1 MGAKWLDCRVKI
13 RHFCM
18 TSKRITQLV
27 SKPKNRYLA
36 SKSSNMSV
44 QIQRRLFTVSE
55 YNKMAEAGILPERG
69 VELINGE
76 IINMSP
82 IGIRHNAMV
91 SKLTHF
97 LVEQVGQNALVFP
110 QCAFMASEFTQPEPD
125 LALAKFRSDYYVN
138 AMLRSTDLFLLIEV
152 SDTTFNYDNKVK
164 RNLYAAVGV
173 SEYWVVDLD
182 KQKVHTY
189 WDSQEGSYQNS
200 KVYKK
205 GETLCAQEL
214 DLTLEMDWLWTW

>member
-1 MGAKWLDCRVKI
+1 MSPLTPSLKKLY
-13 RHFCM
+13 
-18 TSKRITQLV
+18 LV
-27 SKPKNRYLA
+27 P
-36 SKSSNMSV
+36 KSSNMSV

-76 IINMSP
+76 IFNMSP
-82 IGIRHNAMV
+82 IGIRHNSMV

-97 LVEQVGQNALVFP
+97 LVAQVGQNALVFP

-164 RNLYAAVGV
+164 RELYAAVGV
-173 SEYWVVDLD
+173 SEYWVVDLN
-182 KQKVHTY
+182 KQKVHAY

-205 GETLCAQEL
+205 GDALCAQHL

>member
-1 MGAKWLDCRVKI
+1 MYYLTPSLKKLY
-13 RHFCM
+13 
-18 TSKRITQLV
+18 LV
-27 SKPKNRYLA
+27 PK
-36 SKSSNMSV
+36 SFKMSV
-44 QIQRRLFTVSE
+44 QIQRRLFTVRE

-82 IGIRHNAMV
+82 IGIRHNAIV
-91 SKLTHF
+91 SKLNRF

-152 SDTTFNYDNKVK
+152 SDTTFNYDNKMK
-164 RNLYAAVGV
+164 RDLYAAAGV
-173 SEYWVVDLD
+173 SEYWVVDLN

-200 KVYKK
+200 RVYKK
-205 GETLCAQEL
+205 GETLYAQHV
-214 DLTLEMDWLWTW
+214 DLTLQMDWLWTW

>member
-1 MGAKWLDCRVKI
+1 
-13 RHFCM
+13 M
-18 TSKRITQLV
+18 TLKRLTKLV
-27 SKPKNRYLA
+27 PKPKKMYLA

-44 QIQRRLFTVSE
+44 LIQRRLFTVRE

-91 SKLTHF
+91 SKLNRF

-138 AMLRSTDLFLLIEV
+138 AMLRSTDLLLLIEV

-164 RNLYAAVGV
+164 RELYAAVGV
-173 SEYWVVDLD
+173 SEYWVVDLN
-182 KQKVHTY
+182 KQKVHAY
-189 WDSQEGSYQNS
+189 GDSQEGSYQNS

-205 GETLCAQEL
+205 GETLYGQHVE
-214 DLTLEMDWLWTW
+214 LTLEMDWLWTW

>member
-1 MGAKWLDCRVKI
+1 
-13 RHFCM
+13 
-18 TSKRITQLV
+18 
-27 SKPKNRYLA
+27 
-36 SKSSNMSV
+36 MSV

-82 IGIRHNAMV
+82 IGMRHNAMV

-97 LVEQVGQNALVFP
+97 LVEKVGQNALLFP

-138 AMLRSTDLFLLIEV
+138 AMLRGSDLFLLIEV

-164 RNLYAAVGV
+164 RDLYAAAGV
-173 SEYWVVDLD
+173 PEYWVVDLN

-189 WDSQEGSYQNS
+189 WNSNEDNYQNS

-205 GETLCAQEL
+205 GETLNAQGI
-214 DLTLEMDWLWTW
+214 DLAVEMDWLWS